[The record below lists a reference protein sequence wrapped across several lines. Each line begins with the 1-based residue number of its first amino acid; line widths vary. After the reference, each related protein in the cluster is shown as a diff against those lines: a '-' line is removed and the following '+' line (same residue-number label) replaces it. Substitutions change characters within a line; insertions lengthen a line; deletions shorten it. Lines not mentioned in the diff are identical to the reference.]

1 MAFGQCSF
9 EIYSYINWTNYLLSS
24 YSIPD
29 MNLGTEDAE
38 GNNKG
43 KILFLGN
50 TYFCGEIVNKQ
61 IYNSL

>member
-1 MAFGQCSF
+1 MAFGQCGF
-9 EIYSYINWTNYLLSS
+9 EMYSYINWTNYLLNS

-43 KILFLGN
+43 KIIFLGN
-50 TYFCGEIVNKQ
+50 TYFVER
-61 IYNSL
+61 